1 MYTKIL
7 VPLDG
12 SELSE
17 RVLPYARSFAKA
29 LKLPVE
35 LLQAV
40 DPGIIDTLCDP
51 ERGRYIDIVEADMKA
66 NMQSYLGRVAGS
78 FEGASTVTCFVA
90 IGNPAEI
97 IVDRGAADSATL
109 IAMSTRGRSGVQ
121 RWVLGSVADKVLHSS
136 ASDMLLVRGNESA
149 EAGNREARLKT
160 VIVPLDGSHLA
171 EKAVPYAVE
180 LARRMKLEILLLRAY
195 ALPASIYFSGEE
207 YGPDLGQLTEQIR
220 DEAQGY
226 LEAKVQQLRSE
237 GLADVSSVL
246 LQGEGAAEIID
257 TAQRTSDNL
266 VAMCTHGRSGLSRWV
281 LGSVTE
287 RVILHS
293 GDPVLVIRASAE
305 A

>member
-12 SELSE
+12 SQLSE

-35 LLQAV
+35 LLQVIDPAV
-40 DPGIIDTLCDP
+40 VEALSDPD
-51 ERGRYIDIVEADMKA
+51 RGRYLDVVESDMKG
-66 NMQSYLGRVAGS
+66 NVQDYLGRVAAA
-78 FEGASTVTCFVA
+78 FAKPVTCSVK

-97 IVDRGAADSATL
+97 IADQGSVHPGTL

-121 RWVLGSVADKVLHSS
+121 RWVLGSVADKVLHSMV
-136 ASDMLLVRGNESA
+136 SDMLLIRGNENGSSEG
-149 EAGNREARLKT
+149 EAALRTILVA
-160 VIVPLDGSHLA
+160 LDGSALA
-171 EKAVPYAVE
+171 EKALPRTVE
-180 LARRMKLEILLLRAY
+180 VARNMDLEIVLLRAY
-195 ALPASIYFSGEE
+195 SLPASIYFSGEE
-207 YGPDLGQLTEQIR
+207 YGPDLSQLTEQIKE
-220 DEAQGY
+220 EAQNY
-226 LEAKVQQLRSE
+226 LEAKVQSLRSE
-237 GLADVSSVL
+237 GLEKVSSIL

-257 TAQRTSDNL
+257 TAQKTPDNL

-293 GDPVLVIRASAE
+293 GDPVLVIRAAAQE
-305 A
+305 

>member
-35 LLQAV
+35 LLQVIDPAV
-40 DPGIIDTLCDP
+40 IETLSDP
-51 ERGRYIDIVEADMKA
+51 ERGRYVDIVEADMKG
-66 NMQSYLGRVAGS
+66 NVQDYLSQVAGS
-78 FEGASTVTCFVA
+78 FEGASTVTCVVR

-97 IVDRGAADSATL
+97 IADRGSADPGIL

-121 RWVLGSVADKVLHSS
+121 RWVLGSVADKVLHSIV
-136 ASDMLLVRGNESA
+136 SDMLLIRGDGSSRSDG
-149 EAGNREARLKT
+149 EAMLKT
-160 VIVPLDGSHLA
+160 VVVPLDGSHIA
-171 EKAVPYAVE
+171 EKVLPHAVG
-180 LARRMKLEILLLRAY
+180 LAKNMKLEVILLRAY
-195 ALPASIYFSGEE
+195 SLPASIYFSGEE

-220 DEAQGY
+220 EEAREY
-226 LEAKVQQLRSE
+226 LEAKVQALRSE
-237 GLADVSSVL
+237 GLESVSSVL

-257 TAQRTSDNL
+257 TAQKTPDNL

-293 GDPVLVIRASAE
+293 GDPVLVVRAA
-305 A
+305 AQA